1 MAVYTS
7 VPILEALI
15 SDVARDPFCNGSLI
29 AMVSSILSYYFPA
42 TQDFAVCYK
51 EAQGNFSSH
60 FLVRR
65 LRSSQSGRRVLVNHL
80 IVVFSGMFVG
90 PSKLGTD
97 LKNILAHTELEGP
110 QCWAMAFYGPAI
122 QIFMYDTNQPG
133 EEWLLPWKLPG
144 QVNDYFGLR
153 DDGEAVDLRLRKM
166 KAAADEVSGY

>member
-15 SDVARDPFCNGSLI
+15 SDVARHPFCNDSLT

-51 EAQGNFSSH
+51 EAQGDFSSH

-65 LRSSQSGRRVLVNHL
+65 LRNSQSGRRVLVNHL
-80 IVVFSGMFVG
+80 IVVFSDTGMFVG
-90 PSKLGTD
+90 QEKLGSD

-110 QCWAMAFYGPAI
+110 NVGL
-122 QIFMYDTNQPG
+122 
-133 EEWLLPWKLPG
+133 WLSTAQSFRFSCTIPINRVRTGFFRGSFRGRSTTILACEMTARPLTCG
-144 QVNDYFGLR
+144 
-153 DDGEAVDLRLRKM
+153 
-166 KAAADEVSGY
+166 